1 MRIYTRS
8 RDMAA
13 HIQKLEDMLVV
24 MAIDISNLLHTA
36 DSNICSYT
44 AKEII
49 ENYDFVTSKPSIIEE
64 ILHEQNGTPYL
75 ERESILAYLIK
86 TGVVVRDEYIKG

>member
-8 RDMAA
+8 RDVAE
-13 HIQKLEDMLVV
+13 HILKLEDILIA
-24 MAIDISNLLHTA
+24 MAIDISNLLNTA

-49 ENYDFVTSKPSIIEE
+49 EDYDFVTSEPSIIEE

-75 ERESILAYLIK
+75 KRESILAYLVR
-86 TGVVVRDEYIKG
+86 TGVVVRDEYLKG